1 MKTQLI
7 CAVVIQHHPISHDT
21 KHFPKLF
28 SQMLDIISMNVMVS
42 DKGYDAEPVHK
53 MIRNEN
59 VLSMIPVRNKDCL
72 IGRTKGGYRKLMRQ
86 EFDCSLYHE
95 RNKTETIFSVV
106 KRRFDSEIK
115 SYDNTIK
122 TKELAVPCAG
132 LLSQDV
138 CHFLG
143 LDCGFQEASKSEYF
157 TYYLDKSETRLFFI

>member
-122 TKELAVPCAG
+122 TKELLYRVLAC
-132 LLSQDV
+132 
-138 CHFLG
+138 CHRTCVISLVWIVVSRKP
-143 LDCGFQEASKSEYF
+143 LNQNISH
-157 TYYLDKSETRLFFI
+157 II